1 MNEKITIINRTD
13 IPIPQIKI
21 YTRNTADDSIV
32 SQTAENIRAHLL
44 KRHNSF
50 VIRLLPNEAK
60 KYNIPIKE
68 LPSKI
73 IALSCTIKKPFIN
86 NDYDY
91 LYRTVRG
98 ISCQILSTLFMI
110 QLSYDIEYLTTYDQ
124 EEKISNYL
132 GKLFADRD
140 AYSITQPEKKVK
152 FAYDYIVST
161 VKYDNENKMHS
172 AYNALIDKKAVCEGC
187 ALLFYRFM
195 AMFGIPCR
203 IITGKGMRESHAWN
217 IVKLGDFWYNIDVT
231 WDLYKNPMQRS
242 LGLYNYFLVGEDHF
256 KDHLRDAYFESM
268 DFKNQF
274 PISKMD
280 YQ

>member
-13 IPIPQIKI
+13 NPSPQIKI
-21 YTRNTADDSIV
+21 YTRNSADDSIAP
-32 SQTAENIRAHLL
+32 QTVESIRTHLL

-50 VIRLLPNEAK
+50 EACLMPYEAK
-60 KYNIPIKE
+60 KYNVSIKE
-68 LPSKI
+68 LPSKL

-98 ISCQILSTLFMI
+98 FSCQILSTLFML
-110 QLSYDIEYLTTYDQ
+110 QLSYNIEYLTTYDQ
-124 EEKISNYL
+124 EEEISKHMSN
-132 GKLFADRD
+132 LFSDRN

-231 WDLYKNPMQRS
+231 WDLYKSPVQRS
-242 LGLYNYFLVGEDHF
+242 LGLYNYFHI
-256 KDHLRDAYFESM
+256 ESSFFT
-268 DFKNQF
+268 DNPF
-274 PISKMD
+274 
-280 YQ
+280 